1 MGLTLFWGSTCE
13 TQTVAKEGL
22 RDEDY
27 VAYLDESGENGLQV
41 VSGLIIPA
49 RWLRGAERRW
59 RDFIRASLDSRSGK
73 LEVKGRDLM
82 KGNGASIRAQRVQLA
97 AGQNLSATA
106 AGRQFYRY
114 ALEHI
119 ALINQIRVLT
129 VGLPTNQPLEVYRL
143 WFWMANALLVEKP
156 RGPRPK
162 LSLTVI
168 DGEDA
173 AFRGAQDLI
182 AHRFYHAFPKC
193 QPYVARGSQ
202 WFVGGSAHQDSRLH
216 PLIQMADLVAG
227 VARHSIAGRQ
237 PQAGWYGKH
246 LVGRAE
252 RAKRRIDASPR
263 ALARLKSLSQSDSCG
278 SGWRDAL
285 LPS

>member
-1 MGLTLFWGSTCE
+1 M
-13 TQTVAKEGL
+13 VKPAL

-27 VAYLDESGENGLQV
+27 VAYLDESGESGLQV
-41 VSGLIIPA
+41 IAGLLVPA

-59 RDFIRASLDSRSGK
+59 RDFVRASLGSRSGK
-73 LEVKGRDLM
+73 LEVKSRELL
-82 KGNGASIRAQRVQLA
+82 KGHGVSLRAQQVRLA
-97 AGQNLSATA
+97 SGEHLSAKA
-106 AGRQFYRY
+106 AGRWFYRD

-119 ALINQIRVLT
+119 ALINQIRVLP
-129 VGLPTNQPLEVYRL
+129 VGLPTDRPLEVYRL
-143 WFWMANALLVEKP
+143 WFWMANALLVEKS
-156 RGPRPK
+156 RAPRPK

-173 AFRGAQDLI
+173 SFRGAQDLV

-202 WFVGGSAHQDSRLH
+202 WFVGGSVHQDSALH
-216 PLIQMADLVAG
+216 PLVQMADLVAG

-237 PQAGWYGKH
+237 PQGDWYGTH
-246 LVGRAE
+246 LLGRAD
-252 RAKRRIDASPR
+252 RAKRQIDTSPK
-263 ALARLKSLSQSDSCG
+263 ALARLKKLSRDDSCG
-278 SGWRDAL
+278 SRWRDAL